1 MKRRLYVDVT
11 RTARETTYTG
21 IQKVV
26 RTTYRALAK
35 HAAGRDCEVVAIAI
49 DKHGAYRLDDLPRHA
64 YEQGPSQSSAIAQKR
79 EDLLAQLR
87 RFGSRQPDNFAKKA
101 IRLGGR
107 LVASLMWRAKRL
119 RGAFEK
125 RDYVIFQPGDILL
138 LPDSAWVE
146 NPWPVVADLKARGGT
161 LAAIWY
167 DLIPV
172 THPHFFSEQLVASFR
187 NYLEKIVTHA
197 DHVACISQ
205 TVQLELEAFAARMGA
220 PLHVETVYPII
231 TASQAPAKPRHD
243 LGCAFARPTLLIVA
257 TIEPRKGHALLLEAC
272 EALWAEGLDFNL
284 VIIGRVGWKVQSLLD
299 RLSNHP
305 ENGRRLF
312 LFHDASDADVA
323 FAFQR
328 ARLLVFP
335 SETEGLGL
343 PILEAELA
351 GCPTLCSDIP
361 VFREIAS
368 PSTRFFSPYSAAGLK
383 EALQTV
389 LADGARPA
397 PLISASTNAD
407 ERASAYANRLF
418 DVVLAR
424 RPSHQDR

>member
-1 MKRRLYVDVT
+1 MNRRLYVDVT

-35 HAAGRDCEVVAIAI
+35 HAAGRDCEVIAIAI
-49 DKHGAYRLDDLPRHA
+49 DKHGAYSLGDLPLHP
-64 YEQGPSQSSAIAQKR
+64 YEQDPSQASAPPQKA
-79 EDLLAQLR
+79 DGLLTRLR
-87 RFGSRQPDNFAKKA
+87 GFSRRQPDNVVKKA

-107 LVASLMWRAKRL
+107 LASSLMWRARRL
-119 RGAFEK
+119 IGPFDK
-125 RDYVIFQPGDILL
+125 RDYVIFRPDDILL

-172 THPHFFSEQLVASFR
+172 THPHFFSEQLVASFGS
-187 NYLEKIVTHA
+187 YLEKIVMHA
-197 DHVACISQ
+197 DHVACISR
-205 TVQLELEAFAARMGA
+205 TVQLELEAFAARMGK
-220 PLHVETVYPII
+220 PLHVETVYPIV
-231 TASQAPAKPRHD
+231 TFSQPPAKPRQD
-243 LGCAFARPTLLIVA
+243 MGRAFARPTLLIVA

-272 EALWAEGLDFNL
+272 EALWADGLDFNL
-284 VIIGRVGWKVQSLLD
+284 VIIGRIGWKVQGLMD
-299 RLSNHP
+299 RLSSHT
-305 ENGRRLF
+305 EKDSRLF

-323 FAFQR
+323 YAFQR
-328 ARLLVFP
+328 AKLLVFP

-351 GCPTLCSDIP
+351 GCPALCSDIP

-368 PSTRFFSPYSAAGLK
+368 PSTRFFSPYSAAGLR
-383 EALQTV
+383 EALQIA
-389 LADGARPA
+389 LADGAA
-397 PLISASTNAD
+397 SGPLPSPSANAE
-407 ERASAYANRLF
+407 ERARAYANRLF

-424 RPSHQDR
+424 H

>member
-1 MKRRLYVDVT
+1 MNRRLYVDVT

-35 HAAGRDCEVVAIAI
+35 HAAGRGCEVIAIAI
-49 DKHGAYRLDDLPRHA
+49 DRRGAYSLGDLPLHP
-64 YEQGPSQSSAIAQKR
+64 YEQSPSQASANAQKP
-79 EDLLAQLR
+79 EGLLTRLR
-87 RFGSRQPDNFAKKA
+87 RFSSRQPDSFAKKT
-101 IRLGGR
+101 IRLGGK
-107 LVASLMWRAKRL
+107 LVSSLQWRAKKLKR
-119 RGAFEK
+119 AFEK
-125 RDYVIFQPGDILL
+125 RDYVTFQPGDILL

-146 NPWPVVADLKARGGT
+146 NPWPVVADLKSRGGT

-172 THPHFFSEQLVASFR
+172 THPHFFSDQLVASFR
-187 NYLEKIVTHA
+187 GYLEKIVIHA
-197 DHVACISQ
+197 DHVACISR
-205 TVQLELEAFAARMGA
+205 TVQLELEAFAVRMGK

-231 TASQAPAKPRHD
+231 TFSQPPAKPRPD
-243 LGCAFARPTLLIVA
+243 LAGAFSRPTLLIVA

-272 EALWAEGLDFNL
+272 EALWADGHDFNL
-284 VIIGRVGWKVQSLLD
+284 VIIGRIGWKVQSLLD
-299 RLSNHP
+299 RLSEHP
-305 ENGRRLF
+305 EKGSRLF
-312 LFHDASDADVA
+312 LFHDATDADVA

-343 PILEAELA
+343 PILEAELV

-383 EALQTV
+383 EALQMA
-389 LADGARPA
+389 LADGAESRLLPA
-397 PLISASTNAD
+397 TSTNAD
-407 ERASAYANRLF
+407 DRASAYANRLF

-424 RPSHQDR
+424 R

>member
-1 MKRRLYVDVT
+1 MTRRLYVDVT

-26 RTTYRALAK
+26 RTTYRALVK
-35 HAAGRDCEVVAIAI
+35 HAAGRDCEVIAIAI
-49 DKHGAYRLDDLPRHA
+49 DKHGAYRLGDLPLHR
-64 YEQGPSQSSAIAQKR
+64 YEQDPSQASTDIPRS
-79 EDLLAQLR
+79 EGLLTRLR
-87 RFGSRQPDNFAKKA
+87 RFSRRQPDSVAKKA

-107 LVASLMWRAKRL
+107 LASSLMWRARRL
-119 RGAFEK
+119 GRTFEK
-125 RDYVIFQPGDILL
+125 RHYVTFQPDDILL

-146 NPWPVVADLKARGGT
+146 NPWPVVADLKARRGT

-172 THPHFFSEQLVASFR
+172 THPHFFSQQLVASFR
-187 NYLEKIVTHA
+187 SYLEKIVTHA
-197 DHVACISQ
+197 DHVACISR
-205 TVQLELEAFAARMGA
+205 TVQLELEAFAAQMGK
-220 PLHVETVYPII
+220 PLHIETVYPIV
-231 TASQAPAKPRHD
+231 TFSQPPAKPRQD
-243 LGCAFARPTLLIVA
+243 LASAFARPTLLIVA

-272 EALWAEGLDFNL
+272 EALWADGLQFNL
-284 VIIGRVGWKVQSLLD
+284 VIIGRIGWKVEALMD

-305 ENGRRLF
+305 ERGSRLF

-368 PSTRFFSPYSAAGLK
+368 PSTRFFSPYSAAGLR
-383 EALQTV
+383 EALQIALT
-389 LADGARPA
+389 DGVAA
-397 PLISASTNAD
+397 GPLPSSSTNAE

-424 RPSHQDR
+424 R